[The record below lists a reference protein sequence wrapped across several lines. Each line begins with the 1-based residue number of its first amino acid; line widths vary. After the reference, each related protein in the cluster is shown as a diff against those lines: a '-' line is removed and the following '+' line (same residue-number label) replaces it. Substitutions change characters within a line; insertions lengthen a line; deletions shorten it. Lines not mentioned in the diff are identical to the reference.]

1 MYTSVFLNF
10 MNYSRK
16 VIKPQVKLEAQTKQ
30 SVTTTGVQ
38 KGGSGHAGLLD
49 TSDSINLSAMTWP
62 KNAPGT
68 SFRN

>member
-16 VIKPQVKLEAQTKQ
+16 VIKPQVKLEAQAKQ

-38 KGGSGHAGLLD
+38 KGGSRHAGLPD
-49 TSDSINLSAMTWP
+49 TSGKHI
-62 KNAPGT
+62 
-68 SFRN
+68 